1 MTVSS
6 ETEIYPIAGGFRK
19 GPPAFVLFLFDFAVL
34 FSSFH
39 SFILSLSE
47 AFQGGQCSEV

>member
-19 GPPAFVLFLFDFAVL
+19 GPPAFVLFLFDFAVV
-34 FSSFH
+34 FFSFH
-39 SFILSLSE
+39 SSLIH
-47 AFQGGQCSEV
+47 